1 MFSASGMYTCMSTDC
16 YAMNQMK
23 STKCTRGMAVAPHA
37 MAAESAV
44 AVLREGGNAIE
55 AMVAAA
61 ATIAVVYP
69 HMNGIGG
76 DGFWLI
82 SVPGKEPVAIQAC
95 GYAAEKADISFYKNV
110 GLKQIPFRGPHATNT
125 VAGTVAGWD
134 LALKWGESN
143 LSSPARLPL
152 SRLLKDA
159 IHCARNGVPVSYGL
173 HQQIASTLDQL
184 RLSPGFSSLFA
195 PSGEALRPD
204 ELLYQPALAN
214 TLEKMAVNGLDD
226 FYHGDTARLI
236 ASELE
241 DAGSLLR
248 FNDFDNYEASLVRP
262 LSLHTDAGTVYN
274 LPPPSQGLVSLLI
287 TGIIER
293 QRKKDAIVDEAGFI
307 HQAVEATKLAFNLRD
322 RHISD
327 PAHMTVDPQSLLAP
341 ENIEILSQ
349 KIKDGRTQTWGGGR
363 GPADTV
369 WMGVVDGSGT
379 AVSFIQSI
387 YHEFGSAVILP
398 TSGIIWQNR
407 CSSFSMDPAAI
418 NRLQPGRFPFHTLN
432 PALVRLADGGVM
444 VYGSMGGDGQPQT
457 MAAVFDRILHQGMS
471 PQEAVDA
478 PRWLLGRTWGEISD
492 TLKIENR
499 LSQAT
504 TDTLR
509 RYGHDIQ
516 IYPPYDDLM
525 GHAGTIICHG
535 NGLLEG
541 GSDPRSDGGVVYW

>member
-1 MFSASGMYTCMSTDC
+1 
-16 YAMNQMK
+16 MNQMK
-23 STKCTRGMAVAPHA
+23 STKCTQGMAVAPHA
-37 MAAESAV
+37 TAAESAV

-82 SVPGKEPVAIQAC
+82 SMPGKEPVAIQAC
-95 GYAAEKADISFYKNV
+95 GYAAEKADISFYKNK
-110 GLKQIPFRGPHATNT
+110 GLEQIPFRGPHATNT
-125 VAGTVAGWD
+125 VAGTVAGWS
-134 LALKWGESN
+134 LALKWAEKNISA
-143 LSSPARLPL
+143 PARLPL
-152 SRLLKDA
+152 SRLLRDA
-159 IHCARNGVPVSYGL
+159 IHCARDGVPVSYGL
-173 HQQIASTLDQL
+173 HQQIASKLEQL
-184 RLSPGFSSLFA
+184 RSSPGFTSLFA

-226 FYHGDTARLI
+226 FYHGDIARLI
-236 ASELE
+236 AGELE
-241 DAGSLLR
+241 AAGSLLR
-248 FNDFDNYEASLVRP
+248 FSDLDNYEASLVRP
-262 LSLHTDAGTVYN
+262 LSLQTDAGTVYN

-293 QRKKDAIVDEAGFI
+293 QRKKGAIVDEAGFI
-307 HQAVEATKLAFNLRD
+307 HQSVEAIKLAFDLRD
-322 RHISD
+322 HHITD
-327 PAHMTVDPQSLLAP
+327 PVHMTVDPQSLLAP
-341 ENIEILSQ
+341 ANIEMLSQ
-349 KIKDGRTQTWGGGR
+349 KIEAERTRAWGGGR

-369 WMGVVDGSGT
+369 WIGVVDGTGT

-398 TSGIIWQNR
+398 DSGIIWQNR
-407 CSSFSMDPAAI
+407 CSSFSLDTTATNP
-418 NRLQPGRFPFHTLN
+418 LQPGRFPFHTLN
-432 PALVRLADGGVM
+432 PALVRLTEGGVM

-471 PQEAVDA
+471 PHEAVAA
-478 PRWLLGRTWGEISD
+478 PRWLLGRTWGENSD

-509 RYGHDIQ
+509 RYGHNIEM
-516 IYPPYDDLM
+516 YPPYDDVM
-525 GHAGTIICHG
+525 GHGGTIIRYG

-541 GSDPRSDGGVVYW
+541 GSDPRSDGGVAQW